1 MGAADDPRR
10 ELAGD
15 EGRPRQDGAAGD
27 EARLRGDGAP
37 VPAAVPGGA
46 GPAGSGVGAAVGA
59 VVGAV
64 DAGDITGA
72 VNNTAGS
79 ATRAI
84 IDVTSVSTGSIDAG
98 SVDDITI
105 TTTVAFTGFV
115 GTDGTSTSTSV
126 SARNAAATPR

>member
-15 EGRPRQDGAAGD
+15 EGRPRQDGAAGE

-46 GPAGSGVGAAVGA
+46 GPAGSGVGAA
-59 VVGAV
+59 VGAV

-98 SVDDITI
+98 SIDDITI

-115 GTDGTSTSTSV
+115 GTDGTSTSV
-126 SARNAAATPR
+126 SAKNAAATPR

>member
-59 VVGAV
+59 V

-72 VNNTAGS
+72 VNNT
-79 ATRAI
+79 
-84 IDVTSVSTGSIDAG
+84 AG